1 MEEKFLN
8 YMGTPG
14 NYQFYRPMPNPSNLR
29 GNPDTFSW
37 AMNKGGDGLN
47 ASRIGSDYS
56 HFTGEVQDDAWNYG
70 RFSNQD
76 GEGDIQT
83 DMDDVVVDG
92 NADDGPKWWQI
103 GQWNIW
109 QGNNANNPPLT
120 EQEQADKV
128 AKRNE
133 FWNNIF
139 SGLNTSL
146 AGFQSGAQT
155 GYSWS
160 PGGTNPNNPNNP
172 NQPGPG
178 GESTTT
184 IITQPNEAG
193 MSTSNT
199 ILLVLGV
206 GLGVGLLVWGLSGSK
221 GGGSRKQ
228 PEFMND

>member
-1 MEEKFLN
+1 MKEKFLN

-14 NYQFYRPMPNPSNLR
+14 NYQFSRPMPNPSNLR

-47 ASRIGSDYS
+47 ASRIGSNYS

-83 DMDDVVVDG
+83 DMGDVVVDG
-92 NADDGPKWWQI
+92 NADSGPKWWQV

-109 QGNNANNPPLT
+109 QGNNSNTTPLT
-120 EQEQADKV
+120 EQQQADKV
-128 AKRNE
+128 ANRNE

-139 SGLNTSL
+139 SGVNTSL
-146 AGFQSGAQT
+146 ASFQSGSQT
-155 GYSWS
+155 GLSYS
-160 PGGTNPNNPNNP
+160 NPYQTNNPANP
-172 NQPGPG
+172 GDSGPG
-178 GESTTT
+178 GENTTT

-199 ILLVLGV
+199 ILLVVGV

-221 GGGSRKQ
+221 GGGSSKE
-228 PEFMND
+228 PEFMKD